1 MHVPHL
7 VSSLRVHKTD
17 FSCHFRVLPILK
29 RFNGR
34 QIELETIRLGSVRT
48 QVPRRVASSE
58 TRRGVTHV
66 LPILPVLVRRQKE
79 TPNPIGHRTF
89 FCSTCRRHFNDRTGN
104 TLQRPTVRQ
113 TLCSWQCSGNSGTNS
128 DSVTLP
134 SFSCNGGSK
143 FVTRPFGS
151 GSFTSLRWS
160 ARNFAR
166 GVVARPGVPDTWTR
180 RT

>member
-1 MHVPHL
+1 VHVPHL

-113 TLCSWQCSGNSGTNS
+113 TLCSWQCSGN
-128 DSVTLP
+128 
-134 SFSCNGGSK
+134 GGSK

-166 GVVARPGVPDTWTR
+166 SVVARPGVPDTWTR